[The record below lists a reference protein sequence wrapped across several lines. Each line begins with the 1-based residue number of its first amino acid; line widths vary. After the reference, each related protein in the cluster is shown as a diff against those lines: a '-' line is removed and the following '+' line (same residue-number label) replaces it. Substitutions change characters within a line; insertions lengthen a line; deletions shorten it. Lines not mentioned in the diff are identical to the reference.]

1 MLKMCD
7 MNKSISSIEDL
18 EKKVF
23 KIAQDSIVIDK
34 IIDEFI
40 DNNYGNLDSFEMLV
54 VYYRSTIVD
63 DTTFLK
69 NYIEGV
75 IELAFDKLSDKEK
88 YIFYNSSYG
97 IIDEFECIE
106 IENNNSVICSSEWQI
121 TERLI
126 SNFKEYVG
134 FYENERIKFYQYN
147 GLFI

>member
-1 MLKMCD
+1 
-7 MNKSISSIEDL
+7 MNKSIPSVEEL

-34 IIDEFI
+34 TTNEFI
-40 DNNYGNLDSFEMLV
+40 DNNYGNLDSFETLV
-54 VYYRSTIVD
+54 VYYRSIIVD
-63 DTTFLK
+63 DTTFLE

-88 YIFYNSSYG
+88 YIFYNSPYG
-97 IIDEFECIE
+97 IIDEFECIDTGD
-106 IENNNSVICSSEWQI
+106 NSVICSSEWQI

-134 FYENERIKFYQYN
+134 FYENERIRFYQYN
-147 GLFI
+147 GYV

>member
-7 MNKSISSIEDL
+7 MNKSIPSVEEL

-23 KIAQDSIVIDK
+23 KIAQDSIVVDK

-40 DNNYGNLDSFEMLV
+40 DNNYGNLDSFETLV

-63 DTTFLK
+63 DTTFIK

-97 IIDEFECIE
+97 IIDEFDCIE
-106 IENNNSVICSSEWQI
+106 TENNSVICSSEWQI
-121 TERLI
+121 TEKLL

-134 FYENERIKFYQYN
+134 FYEDERIRFYQFN
-147 GLFI
+147 GYV

>member
-1 MLKMCD
+1 

>member
-1 MLKMCD
+1 

-40 DNNYGNLDSFEMLV
+40 DNNYGNLDSFETLV

-121 TERLI
+121 TEKLI

-147 GLFI
+147 GYV

>member
-1 MLKMCD
+1 
-7 MNKSISSIEDL
+7 MNKSIPSVEEL

-23 KIAQDSIVIDK
+23 KIAQDSIVVDK

-40 DNNYGNLDSFEMLV
+40 DNNYGNLDSFETLV

-63 DTTFLK
+63 DTTFIK

-97 IIDEFECIE
+97 IIDEFDCIE
-106 IENNNSVICSSEWQI
+106 TENNSVICSSEWQI
-121 TERLI
+121 TEKLL

-134 FYENERIKFYQYN
+134 FYEDERIRFYQFN
-147 GLFI
+147 GYV

>member
-1 MLKMCD
+1 

-40 DNNYGNLDSFEMLV
+40 DNNYGNLDSFETLV

-147 GLFI
+147 GYV